1 MDTKLFKKLI
11 KEAVKEAIQEEMK
24 DILLEAVRAPKTVI
38 QESYAAPVQTLTGNT
53 TPAASTV
60 NAREKYR
67 DLLGGMMEARNGNI
81 SMGSSDALGFGQ
93 QPGYRP
99 PASANTTGEGSSLP
113 PGEVNL
119 DQIMGLINKK

>member
-38 QESYAAPVQTLTGNT
+38 QESYASPVQTLTSNPT
-53 TPAASTV
+53 STI
-60 NAREKYR
+60 NARDKYKE
-67 DLLGGMMEARNGNI
+67 LLGGMMESRNGNI
-81 SMGSSDALGFGQ
+81 SMGSNDAVNFSA

-99 PASANTTGEGSSLP
+99 PVSANTTGEGSSLP

-119 DQIMGLINKK
+119 DQIMGLMNKK

>member
-24 DILLEAVRAPKTVI
+24 DILLEAVRAPKAVI
-38 QESYAAPVQTLTGNT
+38 QESYATPVQTVPSPS
-53 TPAASTV
+53 TPTPNI

-67 DLLGGMMEARNGNI
+67 ELLGGMMEARNGNI
-81 SMGSSDALGFGQ
+81 SMGSNDALSFRQ

-99 PASANTTGEGSSLP
+99 PSSANTTGEGSSLP

-119 DQIMGLINKK
+119 DQIMSLINKK

>member
-38 QESYAAPVQTLTGNT
+38 QESYASPVQTLTSNPT
-53 TPAASTV
+53 STI
-60 NAREKYR
+60 NARDKYKE
-67 DLLGGMMEARNGNI
+67 LLGGMMESRNGNI
-81 SMGSSDALGFGQ
+81 SMGSNDAVSFGA

-99 PASANTTGEGSSLP
+99 PVSANTTGEGSSLP

-119 DQIMGLINKK
+119 DQIMGLMNKK

>member
-38 QESYAAPVQTLTGNT
+38 QESYAAPVQTLAGNT
-53 TPAASTV
+53 TPAASTI

-81 SMGSSDALGFGQ
+81 SMGSNDAVSFGA

-99 PASANTTGEGSSLP
+99 PASANTAGEGSSLP